1 MERQRRQYTRTRRVA
16 LVLTVLTM
24 LTVLAGCASSR
35 PAQQAGRPAGI
46 AMPALSPAQSVLTS
60 NSSSLRAGWYRNS
73 AELQLTA
80 QCMKRRGFVYLIPRP
95 EPIPGMNTITMF
107 ALGRG
112 DPATYGVTPESL
124 TAAPPSN
131 PEAGNPDYQL
141 ALDGPES
148 SLGKLNLPG
157 GASVTYESSGCQ
169 AGARSQLF
177 GSVDAYMLSSYL
189 PQIETILFEK
199 FLGRDQAYQSALRT
213 WQACMRAD
221 KLSVANP
228 SDAVESLLQITG
240 KTSEADLMRRQA
252 ALAAADASCD
262 RPSHLRQRT
271 NQALGTFV
279 GSLSRQALT
288 QLNDI
293 AHSRAKANQVA
304 WHVIGRSK

>member
-1 MERQRRQYTRTRRVA
+1 MGRRRRQYTRTRRVA
-16 LVLTVLTM
+16 LVLTM

-35 PAQQAGRPAGI
+35 PAQQSSRQAGI
-46 AMPALSPAQSVLTS
+46 AMPALSLAQSVLTS
-60 NSSSLRAGWYRNS
+60 NSSSLREGWYRNS
-73 AELQLTA
+73 AELQLAA

-95 EPIPGMNTITMF
+95 QPIPGMNTITMF

-112 DPATYGVTPESL
+112 GPATYGVTPESL
-124 TAAPPSN
+124 IGAPPSD
-131 PEAGNPDYQL
+131 PEADNPDYQL

-157 GASVTYESSGCQ
+157 GASVTYEIGGCQ

-177 GSVDAYMLSSYL
+177 GSVDAYMLASYL
-189 PQIETILFEK
+189 PQIEKVLFER

-221 KLSVANP
+221 KLAVANP
-228 SDAVESLLQITG
+228 SDAVDSLLQITD
-240 KTSEADLMRRQA
+240 KASAADLMRRQT

-262 RPSHLRQRT
+262 RPSHLRRRT
-271 NQALGTFV
+271 NQALGKFV
-279 GSLSRQALT
+279 GSLSRQTLT

-293 AHSRAKANQVA
+293 AHSQAKANEIA